1 MRHFWTAGLICSGL
15 ICAQTSASI
24 QINIYN
30 LANVPPSTLHQ
41 ATKEAGRI
49 LAEAGVKIIWEHC
62 LSKTEGGVAGQSDT
76 SVFQPLLP
84 DPRSYLVLY
93 IMHGP
98 PNHIYPT
105 ALGFALPK
113 ARTGAH
119 ATIFYDRVRKL
130 SEFADIDR
138 ATMLAH
144 AMAHEIGH
152 VLLRSTEHS
161 PGGIM
166 KAYWSRADC
175 QRAAKGWMGFTA
187 LQRVAIQ
194 EGAAARLA
202 AGDRK

>member
-15 ICAQTSASI
+15 AYAQTSASI

-30 LANVPPSTLHQ
+30 SANVPPPILHQ
-41 ATKEAGRI
+41 ATKEAGRV
-49 LAEAGVKIIWEHC
+49 LAEAGVKTIWKQY
-62 LSKTEGGVAGQSDT
+62 LAKTEDHIGVQSDT
-76 SVFQPLLP
+76 VAFQPLLP
-84 DPRSYLVLY
+84 DTRDYLVVY
-93 IMHGP
+93 IVHGP
-98 PNHIYPT
+98 PNRIYSG
-105 ALGFALPK
+105 ALGLALPQ

-130 SEFADIDR
+130 SESGDIDR